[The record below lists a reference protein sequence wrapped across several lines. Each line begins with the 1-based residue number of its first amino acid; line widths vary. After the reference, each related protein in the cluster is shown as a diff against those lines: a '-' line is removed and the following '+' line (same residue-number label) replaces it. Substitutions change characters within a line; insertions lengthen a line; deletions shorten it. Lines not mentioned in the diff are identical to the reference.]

1 MKVGDLVT
9 VAPAH
14 ESIYLLVSV
23 EAHDAGYPLPQ
34 CVTLLTPYGGTV
46 AMNKEFIEVVSESR

>member
-9 VAPAH
+9 VAPHNDAF
-14 ESIYLLVSV
+14 YLLVSMKT
-23 EAHDAGYPLPQ
+23 HDAGYLLPQ
-34 CVTLLTPYGGTV
+34 CVLLLTPYGGTV